1 MTPIFSAP
9 APRLNEGVAAAPAFG
24 ANQVGG
30 GSVERPGAGE
40 NIDCIAIVW
49 FLASFF
55 IAHYRRNLFWAL
67 NSHYA
72 FEPISP
78 QQTIIQNER

>member
-40 NIDCIAIVW
+40 NIDCIAIV
-49 FLASFF
+49 
-55 IAHYRRNLFWAL
+55 
-67 NSHYA
+67 
-72 FEPISP
+72 
-78 QQTIIQNER
+78 